1 MRVSESVEL
10 LLVFVLVILAEA
22 GLYFLD
28 RWIHG
33 QDQEG

>member
-1 MRVSESVEL
+1 MEL

-28 RWIHG
+28 RWIHAE
-33 QDQEG
+33 DQEN